1 MTFSPND
8 DDRLW
13 QAPKA
18 EGWFR
23 FPSPFRYIVLL
34 LILVA
39 LVVGAWYLLM
49 PARQNYSEKNLPLI
63 QADNTPY
70 KIKADDQA
78 LPGIKHQDKLIYSR
92 IRSDENAPPVEH
104 ILPDP
109 EPIPIDVQTDSSP
122 MKMEN
127 LYSPEDIQLEKVA
140 EEVPETKENVAL
152 SIASIEELIEGGSEE
167 YSQKTSEKVSEV
179 TSPSKSKTRQANVLI
194 QLGSLKSHDLAQEE
208 WKRISGK
215 NKDILGGLE
224 PLIQK
229 VDLGAEKGIFY
240 RLRTGVESQEQ
251 AKKACTI
258 LIERKVECRVIH

>member
-13 QAPKA
+13 QEPKS

-23 FPSPFRYIVLL
+23 FSSPFRYIVLL
-34 LILVA
+34 LILIA
-39 LVVGAWYLLM
+39 LVVGAWYLLT
-49 PARQNYSEKNLPLI
+49 PERQNYNVKNLALI
-63 QADNTPY
+63 RADDTPY
-70 KIKADDQA
+70 KIKAEDQA

-92 IRSDENAPPVEH
+92 ISNDENAPPVEL

-109 EPIPIDVQTDSSP
+109 EPILIDAQTDSASI
-122 MKMEN
+122 KMEN
-127 LYSPEDIQLEKVA
+127 LYSPEDVPLEKVA
-140 EEVPETKENVAL
+140 EKTPETKENALL
-152 SIASIEELIEGGSEE
+152 SIASIEELIEGDSEKISE
-167 YSQKTSEKVSEV
+167 GTSKKTSEEAPPPQNKA
-179 TSPSKSKTRQANVLI
+179 RQSNVLI

-215 NKDILGGLE
+215 NKDTLGGLE

-251 AKKACTI
+251 AKKVCAA
-258 LIERKVECRVIH
+258 LIERKVECLVIH